1 MTIIYSMYYSNQTG
15 IFQDNFAKEILET
28 KHPQPPTVVCFYSP
42 RSSHTLN
49 YLSGFHRAYD
59 TFSKMSLSVRF
70 GILNIAEYPQGNMQ
84 SCNPQQDEIVEKIVQ
99 NTQRH
104 FKLYWP
110 KLHIFFPSHP
120 KVLGWIII
128 IWTFLYGGQQH
139 CLGWG
144 GSTQ

>member
-1 MTIIYSMYYSNQTG
+1 MTIYSMYYSNQTG

-70 GILNIAEYPQGNMQ
+70 GFLNIAEYPQGNMQ
-84 SCNPQQDEIVEKIVQ
+84 SCNPEQDDIVEKIVQ

-110 KLHIFFPSHP
+110 KLQIFFPSRP
-120 KVLGWIII
+120 KVLGWIVII
-128 IWTFLYGGQQH
+128 RTFLYGGHQH

>member
-1 MTIIYSMYYSNQTG
+1 MTIYSMYYSNQTG

-42 RSSHTLN
+42 RSSPTLN

-99 NTQRH
+99 NTQHH

-110 KLHIFFPSHP
+110 KLQIFFPSHP
-120 KVLGWIII
+120 KVLGWIVI
-128 IWTFLYGGQQH
+128 IWTFLYGGHQH

>member
-1 MTIIYSMYYSNQTG
+1 MTIYSMYYSNQTG

-99 NTQRH
+99 NTQLH
-104 FKLYWP
+104 SNYTDQNYKFSSPLTPKYWVE
-110 KLHIFFPSHP
+110 L
-120 KVLGWIII
+120 
-128 IWTFLYGGQQH
+128 
-139 CLGWG
+139 
-144 GSTQ
+144 